1 MTSSQDS
8 QDPAVLE
15 TGSSSPLGQDIKLL
29 RNEISKF
36 RTEMAG
42 IFSIIKFL
50 GKVGF
55 INPGSLGTHHD
66 EFVVALDRLRVD
78 ILAVNETWLREGEE
92 GRAPLVP
99 GYRLRHI
106 PRSRSIRNRGGGVG
120 FYVKEG
126 MVVKTLQHPI
136 TLQVEQMWVKTTVQ
150 ASHVVVEHVSAL
162 SSHAFVSC
170 TLNIPK
176 DKYIPRWIT
185 YRSLKDIDMESF
197 EATLEEVRW
206 HTIMEM
212 NNVDEMVK
220 ILTTYIQIIF
230 DHHAPRKVKYVKR
243 KLHPWITDTIKLMM
257 KTRDEAQV
265 TARRSKEGKH
275 KAYYKE
281 LKSIVSQALHREKQS
296 YFDNYVNSNINNPPK
311 LWKHIKEQV
320 VIKAKKDNKLPSHFN
335 DPDKLNC
342 DFLNVP
348 GNNKSDL
355 STLTYYEFHRYC
367 NATFSLKSVNE
378 NTVLKALQTLKS
390 QAVGVDDMSL
400 DMLKLTSSKILP
412 VITHI
417 INTSFR
423 THQFPELWQ
432 SALVHP
438 IPKNDNPLTS
448 KDLRPISVLPCLSK
462 VIERIVHNQL
472 IQFLEQNGVLSDLQ
486 SGFRKGRGVASA
498 LTEVVDNILKAQDTG
513 MSTAVVF
520 LDYTRAF
527 DTINIPLL
535 LSKMSY
541 YGFRKQFLDYP
552 KHSLSDFNISI
563 VKFLVKISTL
573 FQVIDGLYSKSNKD
587 ENIFILCN
595 GIAGDSKLLGVINKS
610 NCSKWPRDFFH
621 NFIIKKVEGTLGIT
635 FGEGGGSTQGTLTP
649 KPGVFSSP
657 AGATCCHL
665 AMNKHLTVLPND
677 SYKQRNKDQILL
689 FAAPN
694 KIAEFPTESST
705 SEAFLLGIRI
715 ASTCTKIVNRGAL

>member
-1 MTSSQDS
+1 
-8 QDPAVLE
+8 
-15 TGSSSPLGQDIKLL
+15 
-29 RNEISKF
+29 
-36 RTEMAG
+36 MAL
-42 IFSIIKFL
+42 K
-50 GKVGF
+50 KDKVYVGF

-150 ASHVVVEHVSAL
+150 GKTVVLGTAYRPPWLDVQIFLDALIESLGSFMWSDNIVLLGDFNINFLNKQHVSFSKLESFLHTMNLTQLISEPTHFTDKSETLLDLICTNIAASHVVVEHVSAL

-541 YGFRKQFLDYP
+541 YGF
-552 KHSLSDFNISI
+552 
-563 VKFLVKISTL
+563 
-573 FQVIDGLYSKSNKD
+573 SKV
-587 ENIFILCN
+587 
-595 GIAGDSKLLGVINKS
+595 A
-610 NCSKWPRDFFH
+610 
-621 NFIIKKVEGTLGIT
+621 
-635 FGEGGGSTQGTLTP
+635 
-649 KPGVFSSP
+649 
-657 AGATCCHL
+657 
-665 AMNKHLTVLPND
+665 
-677 SYKQRNKDQILL
+677 
-689 FAAPN
+689 
-694 KIAEFPTESST
+694 
-705 SEAFLLGIRI
+705 
-715 ASTCTKIVNRGAL
+715 